1 MRVRST
7 GLGRTEMVLRQESL
21 RVKNG
26 YFLLSL
32 RSTEPVHW
40 HIRILMDRRDVGRFL
55 LSLLKGSFIF
65 WFLSIFKKLGTP
77 PFDY

>member
-7 GLGRTEMVLRQESL
+7 GLGRTEMVLKQESL
-21 RVKNG
+21 TVKDG

-40 HIRILMDRRDVGRFL
+40 HVRILLDRKDIIRFIL
-55 LSLLKGSFIF
+55 LAVRGSFLQ
-65 WFLSIFKKLGTP
+65 WLPTLFKKPATP
-77 PFDY
+77 PSDY